1 MLYNII
7 WQHNVC
13 YSAIQ
18 NTGIIVNLRHVLLPT
33 LAIVSICLLLYL
45 CLLLLFFF
53 YVLFGFSSC
62 INFYTYKYNTTNNAT
77 TITMWQIEQY
87 LHMTMLMM
95 MMIDDTILLYKNVIQ
110 MFINVFELL
119 FHSRAV
125 HNLKC
130 RNLF

>member
-18 NTGIIVNLRHVLLPT
+18 NTGIIVNLRHVFLPT
-33 LAIVSICLLLYL
+33 LAIVGICFVIVFMSIIV
-45 CLLLLFFF
+45 F